1 MASSVSFALSTTKSI
16 FVKLLTAAPVQRGE
30 LRVSPLGG
38 RASDEDGGSGDGL
51 DAQSQSGQAANRR
64 DLVDLDRDFA
74 ALMRRYQQPI
84 YNIAVQLIGDED
96 EAGDVTQE
104 TFLSA
109 YKARAS
115 FRSESKV
122 FTWLYRIAIN
132 HSKNRIKA
140 RARSRH
146 HEGPSLDAGFESADG
161 DEHGGLL
168 ESGIVADWSQ
178 SPELLL
184 EQGELRTKI
193 REAIE
198 ALSYEYKSVLLLRE
212 IEEMNYN
219 DIAEATGL
227 SLEAVKTRISRAR
240 GMVRKRVAPYYT
252 QR

>member
-1 MASSVSFALSTTKSI
+1 MTSPVSLVSSASKSI
-16 FVKLLTAAPVQRGE
+16 LVKLLSAAPVQKGE
-30 LRVSPLGG
+30 HRVSPIDDRGNGEGG
-38 RASDEDGGSGDGL
+38 AADSLPDVPGST
-51 DAQSQSGQAANRR
+51 AAAVNRR
-64 DLVDLDRDFA
+64 DLVDLERDFA

-109 YKARAS
+109 YRARGS

-132 HSKNRIKA
+132 HSKNRLKSRS
-140 RARSRH
+140 RARS
-146 HEGPSLDAGFESADG
+146 HEGPSLDSGFESADG
-161 DEHGGLL
+161 DEQGSLL
-168 ESGIVADWSQ
+168 ESGLVADWSQ
-178 SPELLL
+178 SPEILL

-198 ALSYEYKSVLLLRE
+198 ALSHEYKSVLLLRE
-212 IEEMNYN
+212 MEEMNYN

-227 SLEAVKTRISRAR
+227 TLEAVKTRISRAR
-240 GMVRKRVAPYYT
+240 GMVRKRVAPYYS
-252 QR
+252 QQ